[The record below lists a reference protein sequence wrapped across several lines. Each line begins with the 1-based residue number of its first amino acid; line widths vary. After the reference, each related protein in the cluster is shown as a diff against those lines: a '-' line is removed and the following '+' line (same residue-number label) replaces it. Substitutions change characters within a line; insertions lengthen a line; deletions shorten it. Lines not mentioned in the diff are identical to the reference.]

1 MKQMKTSPAVMQ
13 GKPGR
18 WVFLRF
24 CFLQAAYWSFYA
36 ALPSYITAYML
47 TKGMDAATLGILLSV
62 QMGCDFAGSVFWG
75 RYVDRKQAN
84 RRFFLIGISSVALL
98 SVLLFLFADRIAVLF
113 LLYPLFG
120 FMNGPIATTLDSWVI
135 TVTHHVEDGAKSRTF
150 GTLGYAVTMLISG
163 IVISLFGYRLM
174 PYIAAGLLAA
184 AGITA
189 LFQPEAEA
197 VRTKSTVVREN
208 PKALLKVPRYLLLI
222 GVVFFAGMAK
232 GPIDNMKVL
241 VFESVGGNVGFLGW
255 DAFIGCLIQSPF
267 LLFAGRLKRIRSDY
281 RLIGGGICVFLYAF
295 LVWKANSP
303 AMIVAGTIFVNISFG
318 LLFPT
323 MREITEECVSAHLR
337 TTAHGVADAA
347 FGSVASMI
355 ATAWSG
361 SMLENAGVNA
371 MCAVCMLLAAV
382 SLVFCGMIVLS
393 RRKGCP
399 HIRFPKK
406 CPPASAHRA

>member
-1 MKQMKTSPAVMQ
+1 MERMRTALAVTPA
-13 GKPGR
+13 KSER
-18 WVFLRF
+18 RVFLRF

-47 TKGMDAATLGILLSV
+47 MKGMNAATLGILLSV
-62 QMGCDFAGSVFWG
+62 QMGCAFAGSVFWS

-113 LLYPLFG
+113 VLYPLFG

-135 TVTHHVEDGAKSRTF
+135 AVTHRVEDGAKSRTF

-163 IVISLFGYRLM
+163 IVINRFGYRLM
-174 PYIAAGLLAA
+174 PYIAVGLLAA

-189 LFQPEAEA
+189 LLQPETATVRRKIAA
-197 VRTKSTVVREN
+197 VRES
-208 PKALLKVPRYLLLI
+208 PKALLKAPRYLLLI
-222 GVVFFAGMAK
+222 GVVFFAGLAK
-232 GPIDNMKVL
+232 GPINNMKVL
-241 VFESVGGNVGFLGW
+241 VFESVGGNVSFLGW

-267 LLFAGRLKRIRSDY
+267 LLFVGRLKRIRNDY
-281 RLIGGGICVFLYAF
+281 RLIGGGICAFLYAF
-295 LVWKANSP
+295 LVWIASSP

-323 MREITEECVSAHLR
+323 MREMTEECVSVHLR

-347 FGSVASMI
+347 FGSIASMV

-361 SMLENAGVNA
+361 SMLESAGVNA
-371 MCAVCMLLAAV
+371 MCAVCMLLAVV
-382 SLVFCGMIVLS
+382 SLFFCGMIVLS
-393 RRKGCP
+393 RRVSLHQMRLPGNC
-399 HIRFPKK
+399 
-406 CPPASAHRA
+406 ASASGQRV